1 MVALAGAGG
10 GGNLQSCPTLMMSL
24 CTLPFEE
31 RACFVAGQAKSGTT
45 LLVAL
50 LDNHPELLVLPEE
63 TAYFPTVLTKYAPR
77 GRRAQFDY
85 LTKQSLSNVLF
96 GGPCKWG
103 KRNYTTFPRE
113 KFLETFERAA
123 FDPVNAEEDLL
134 VLMVKA
140 YAAMLGRSLDTV
152 RRWVEKTPANRNHI
166 PAILARF
173 PHAKI
178 LVTIRDP
185 RAILAAQIALE
196 KTRKTGR
203 FSTYY
208 VIAHW
213 CVAARLA
220 RRVADGEIPGF
231 VVQYE
236 DLVCEPAKMMEK
248 VCAYLEIDFHRA
260 TVLTPTKVGQFWSG
274 NSAARIHFS
283 QISTEPVT
291 RWQRELSEDEIGW
304 VEWHCRDLMPEFGY
318 EPRLTRRE
326 LRYFMRPI
334 RGERPR
340 EYLKSRAYSLRD
352 QITR

>member
-1 MVALAGAGG
+1 MI
-10 GGNLQSCPTLMMSL
+10 SD
-24 CTLPFEE
+24 LPFDQ

-63 TAYFPTVLTKYAPR
+63 TAYFPTVLTKYGPR

-103 KRNYTTFPRE
+103 KRSYASFPRE
-113 KFLETFERAA
+113 RFLDTFERAA
-123 FDPVNAEEDLL
+123 FDPANAQEDLL

-140 YAAMLGRSLDTV
+140 YAATLERPLDTI
-152 RRWVEKTPANRNHI
+152 RRWLEKTPANRNHI

-178 LVTIRDP
+178 VVTMRDP

-213 CVAARLA
+213 RVAARLA
-220 RRVADGEIPGF
+220 KRVRDGDSPGL
-231 VVQYE
+231 VVPYE
-236 DLVCEPAKMMEK
+236 QLVCEPASMMEK
-248 VCAYLEIDFHRA
+248 VCAYLEISFDPA

-274 NSAARIHFS
+274 NSAARINFS
-283 QISTEPVT
+283 QISPEPAT

-318 EPRLTRRE
+318 GPKLSRRD

-334 RGERPR
+334 QGERPR
-340 EYLKSRAYSLRD
+340 EYLKSRLYSFRD
-352 QITR
+352 DWIRR

>member
-1 MVALAGAGG
+1 MEAL
-10 GGNLQSCPTLMMSL
+10 S
-24 CTLPFEE
+24 FEQ
-31 RACFVAGQAKSGTT
+31 RACFIAGQAKSGTT

-103 KRNYTTFPRE
+103 KRNYATFPRE
-113 KFLETFERAA
+113 RFLETFERAA
-123 FDPVNAEEDLL
+123 FDPANAQDDLL

-140 YAAMLGRSLDTV
+140 YAAASDRPLETIA
-152 RRWVEKTPANRNHI
+152 RWVEKTPANRNHI
-166 PAILARF
+166 PEILRRF
-173 PHAKI
+173 PRAKI
-178 LVTIRDP
+178 LVTLRDP

-196 KTRKTGR
+196 KTRQTGR

-213 CVAARLA
+213 LVAAGLA
-220 RRVADGEIPGF
+220 KRVRDREIPGF
-231 VVQYE
+231 VVPYE
-236 DLVCEPAKMMEK
+236 RLVCEPARTMKE
-248 VCAYLEIDFHRA
+248 VCAYLEINFDPE
-260 TVLTPTKVGQFWSG
+260 TVLTPTKIGRFWSG
-274 NSAARIHFS
+274 NSAARINFS
-283 QISTEPVT
+283 QISSEPAT

-304 VEWHCRDLMPEFGY
+304 VEWHCRDLMAQFGY
-318 EPRLTRRE
+318 EPKLHRRE
-326 LRYFMRPI
+326 LRSFVRPI

-340 EYLKSRAYSLRD
+340 EYIKSRAYSLRD
-352 QITR
+352 QIIR

>member
-1 MVALAGAGG
+1 MI
-10 GGNLQSCPTLMMSL
+10 S
-24 CTLPFEE
+24 TLPFEQ

-50 LDNHPELLVLPEE
+50 LDSHPELLVLPEE

-103 KRNYTTFPRE
+103 KRNYATFPRE
-113 KFLETFERAA
+113 KFFQTFERAA
-123 FDPVNAEEDLL
+123 FDPANAQEDLL
-134 VLMVKA
+134 VLMIKA
-140 YAAMLGRSLDTV
+140 YAATLERSLDTV
-152 RRWVEKTPANRNHI
+152 ARWVEKTPANRNHVG
-166 PAILARF
+166 AIVNRF
-173 PHAKI
+173 PNAKI
-178 LVTIRDP
+178 LVTLRDP

-196 KTRKTGR
+196 KTRQTGR

-213 CVAARLA
+213 QVAAKLA
-220 RRVADGEIPGF
+220 KGIRDAEVPGL

-236 DLVCEPAKMMEK
+236 RLVRKPARTMEE
-248 VCAYLEIDFHRA
+248 VCRYLEIDFDPD
-260 TVLTPTKVGQFWSG
+260 TVLTPTKVGRFWSG
-274 NSAARIHFS
+274 NSAARINFS

-291 RWQRELSEDEIGW
+291 RWERELSNDEIGW
-304 VEWHCRDLMPEFGY
+304 VEWHCRDLMPKFDY
-318 EPRLTRRE
+318 EPRLSRRE
-326 LRYFMRPI
+326 LRCFVRPI

-352 QITR
+352 DWIRGAA

>member
-1 MVALAGAGG
+1 VI
-10 GGNLQSCPTLMMSL
+10 S
-24 CTLPFEE
+24 LPFEQ

-50 LDNHPELLVLPEE
+50 LDSHPELLVLPEE
-63 TAYFPTVLTKYAPR
+63 TAYFATVLTKYAPR

-103 KRNYTTFPRE
+103 KRSYETFPRE
-113 KFLETFERAA
+113 KFFQTFERAA
-123 FDPVNAEEDLL
+123 FDPANAQEDLL

-140 YAAMLGRSLDTV
+140 YAATLERSLDTV
-152 RRWVEKTPANRNHI
+152 TRWVEKTPANRNHVS
-166 PAILARF
+166 AIADRF

-178 LVTIRDP
+178 LITLRDP

-196 KTRKTGR
+196 KTRQTGR

-213 CVAARLA
+213 RVAAKLA
-220 RRVADGEIPGF
+220 KRVRDGAVPGLI
-231 VVQYE
+231 VQYE
-236 DLVCEPAKMMEK
+236 RLACEPARTMEE
-248 VCAYLEIDFHRA
+248 VCGYLGIAFDPD
-260 TVLTPTKVGQFWSG
+260 TVLTPTKVGRFWSG
-274 NSAARIHFS
+274 NSAARTSFS

-291 RWQRELSEDEIGW
+291 RWERELSNDEVGW

-318 EPRLTRRE
+318 EPRLSRRE
-326 LRYFMRPI
+326 LRYFVRPI

-352 QITR
+352 DWVRGAARQV

>member
-1 MVALAGAGG
+1 MI
-10 GGNLQSCPTLMMSL
+10 SK
-24 CTLPFEE
+24 LPFEQ
-31 RACFVAGQAKSGTT
+31 RACFIAGQAKSGTT

-50 LDNHPELLVLPEE
+50 LDSHPQLLVLPEE

-103 KRNYTTFPRE
+103 KRNYATFPRE
-113 KFLETFERAA
+113 KFFETFERAA
-123 FDPVNAEEDLL
+123 FDPANTHEDLL

-140 YAAMLGRSLDTV
+140 YAATLGRSFDTIA
-152 RRWVEKTPANRNHI
+152 RWVEKTPANRNHI
-166 PAILARF
+166 SSILTRF
-173 PHAKI
+173 PRAKI
-178 LVTIRDP
+178 LVTLRDP

-196 KTRKTGR
+196 KTRQTGR

-213 CVAARLA
+213 RVAAKLA
-220 RRVADGEIPGF
+220 GRVRGAEVAGF

-236 DLVCEPAKMMEK
+236 QLVGEPARTMEE
-248 VCAYLEIDFHRA
+248 VCAYLDIDFDPD
-260 TVLTPTKVGQFWSG
+260 TVLTPTKVGQFWGG
-274 NSAARIHFS
+274 NSAARISFS
-283 QISTEPVT
+283 EISTEPVT
-291 RWQRELSEDEIGW
+291 RWERELSEDEIGW

-318 EPRLTRRE
+318 EPRLSRRE
-326 LRYFMRPI
+326 LRYFMQPV

-340 EYLKSRAYSLRD
+340 EYVKSRIYSIRD
-352 QITR
+352 SMTNSE

>member
-1 MVALAGAGG
+1 MVS
-10 GGNLQSCPTLMMSL
+10 N
-24 CTLPFEE
+24 LPFDQ

-50 LDNHPELLVLPEE
+50 LDSHPDLLVLPEE
-63 TAYFPTVLTKYAPR
+63 TAYFPTVLTKYGPR

-103 KRNYTTFPRE
+103 KRNYASFPRE
-113 KFLETFERAA
+113 KFLETFEVVA
-123 FDPVNAEEDLL
+123 FDPANAQEDLL

-140 YAAMLGRSLDTV
+140 YAATLGRPLDTIQ
-152 RRWVEKTPANRNHI
+152 RWVEKTPANRNHI
-166 PAILARF
+166 PAILTRF
-173 PHAKI
+173 PCAKI
-178 LVTIRDP
+178 LVTMRDP

-213 CVAARLA
+213 RVAARLA
-220 RRVADGEIPGF
+220 KRVRDGDSPGL
-231 VVQYE
+231 VVPYE
-236 DLVCEPAKMMEK
+236 QLVCEPTSMMEK
-248 VCAYLEIDFHRA
+248 VCAYLEITFDPE
-260 TVLTPTKVGQFWSG
+260 TVLTPTKMGQFWSG
-274 NSAARIHFS
+274 NSAARINFS
-283 QISTEPVT
+283 QISAEPAT

-318 EPRLTRRE
+318 EPKLHRRE
-326 LRYFMRPI
+326 LRYFVRPI
-334 RGERPR
+334 QGERSR
-340 EYLKSRAYSLRD
+340 EYLKSRLYSLRD
-352 QITR
+352 DWVRR

>member
-1 MVALAGAGG
+1 MI
-10 GGNLQSCPTLMMSL
+10 SS
-24 CTLPFEE
+24 LPFDQ

-85 LTKQSLSNVLF
+85 ITKQSLSNVLF

-103 KRNYTTFPRE
+103 KRNYSTFPRE
-113 KFLETFERAA
+113 KFFESFERAA
-123 FDPVNAEEDLL
+123 FDPANAKEDLL

-140 YAAMLGRSLDTV
+140 YAAILERPLDTIG
-152 RRWVEKTPANRNHI
+152 RWVEKTPANRNHI
-166 PAILARF
+166 PAILSRF

-178 LVTIRDP
+178 LVTMRDP

-213 CVAARLA
+213 RVAAKLA
-220 RRVADGEIPGF
+220 RRVGDAQIPGL
-231 VVQYE
+231 VVPYE
-236 DLVCEPAKMMEK
+236 QLVCEPAKTMEK
-248 VCAYLEIDFHRA
+248 VCAYLEITFDPE
-260 TVLTPTKVGQFWSG
+260 TVLTPTKVGRFWSG
-274 NSAARIHFS
+274 NSATRVNFS
-283 QISTEPVT
+283 EISSEPAT
-291 RWQRELSEDEIGW
+291 RWERELSEDEIGW

-318 EPRLTRRE
+318 EPKLSRRE

-334 RGERPR
+334 RGERAR
-340 EYLKSRAYSLRD
+340 EYLKSRLYSFRD
-352 QITR
+352 DWIRR

>member
-1 MVALAGAGG
+1 MI
-10 GGNLQSCPTLMMSL
+10 SD
-24 CTLPFEE
+24 LPFDQ

-63 TAYFPTVLTKYAPR
+63 TAYFPTVLTKYGPR

-103 KRNYTTFPRE
+103 KRSYASFPRE

-123 FDPVNAEEDLL
+123 FDPANAQDDLL

-140 YAAMLGRSLDTV
+140 YAATLKRPLDTI

-166 PAILARF
+166 PAILTRF
-173 PHAKI
+173 PHARI
-178 LVTIRDP
+178 VVTMRDP

-213 CVAARLA
+213 RVAARLA
-220 RRVADGEIPGF
+220 KRVRDGDSPGL
-231 VVQYE
+231 VVPYE
-236 DLVCEPAKMMEK
+236 QLVCKPASMMEK
-248 VCAYLEIDFHRA
+248 VCAYLEISFDPA

-274 NSAARIHFS
+274 NSAARINFS
-283 QISTEPVT
+283 QISPEPAT

-318 EPRLTRRE
+318 EPKLNRRD

-334 RGERPR
+334 QGERPR
-340 EYLKSRAYSLRD
+340 EYLKSRLYSFRD
-352 QITR
+352 DWIRR

>member
-1 MVALAGAGG
+1 MKSSI
-10 GGNLQSCPTLMMSL
+10 QE
-24 CTLPFEE
+24 LPFGQ
-31 RACFVAGQAKSGTT
+31 RACFIAGQAKSGTT

-50 LDNHPELLVLPEE
+50 LDNHPQLLVLPEE
-63 TAYFPTVLTKYAPR
+63 TAYFPTILTKYASR

-103 KRNYTTFPRE
+103 KRNYSTFPSQ
-113 KFLETFERAA
+113 KFLESFEHAA
-123 FDPVNAEEDLL
+123 FDPANTQEDLL

-140 YAAMLGRSLDTV
+140 YAATLQRPLDTLG
-152 RRWVEKTPANRNHI
+152 RWVEKTPANRNHI
-166 PAILARF
+166 REILRRF

-196 KTRKTGR
+196 KTRQTGR

-213 CVAARLA
+213 RVAARLA
-220 RRVADGEIPGF
+220 RRVRDGDVPGF
-231 VVQYE
+231 VVPYE
-236 DLVCEPAKMMEK
+236 KLVYEPARTMGE
-248 VCAYLEIDFHRA
+248 VCNYLEIDFDPD

-274 NSAARIHFS
+274 NSAARINFS
-283 QISTEPVT
+283 QISSEPAT
-291 RWQRELSEDEIGW
+291 RWQSELSKDEIGW
-304 VEWHCRDLMPEFGY
+304 VEWHCRELMPEFGY
-318 EPRLTRRE
+318 EPRLNRRE
-326 LRYFMRPI
+326 LRYFMQPI

-352 QITR
+352 DWIRREVRRV

>member
-1 MVALAGAGG
+1 MI
-10 GGNLQSCPTLMMSL
+10 SE
-24 CTLPFEE
+24 LPFEQ
-31 RACFVAGQAKSGTT
+31 RACFIAGQAKSGTT

-50 LDNHPELLVLPEE
+50 LDSHPELLVLPEE

-103 KRNYTTFPRE
+103 KRSYATFPRK
-113 KFLETFERAA
+113 KFFQTFERAA
-123 FDPVNAEEDLL
+123 FDPANAQEDLL

-140 YAAMLGRSLDTV
+140 YAATLERSLDTIT
-152 RRWVEKTPANRNHI
+152 RWVEKTPANRNHVNTV
-166 PAILARF
+166 LSRF

-178 LVTIRDP
+178 LVTLRDP

-196 KTRKTGR
+196 KTRQTGR

-213 CVAARLA
+213 RVAAKLA
-220 RRVADGEIPGF
+220 RRVRDAEVPGL

-236 DLVCEPAKMMEK
+236 RLVSEPASTMEE
-248 VCAYLEIDFHRA
+248 VCGYVGIEFDPD
-260 TVLTPTKVGQFWSG
+260 TVLTPTKVGRFWSG
-274 NSAARIHFS
+274 NSAARINFS

-291 RWQRELSEDEIGW
+291 RWERELSQDEIGW
-304 VEWHCRDLMPEFGY
+304 IEWHCRDLMPEFGY
-318 EPRLTRRE
+318 EPRLSRRE
-326 LRYFMRPI
+326 LRCFVRPI

-352 QITR
+352 DWIRGAA